1 MLERAVILDEVQQ
14 RPMTLKHMEVRQM
27 GRRDASPRA
36 AFNRGSC
43 AVHLSGHALPARG
56 TASLPT
62 IVALLI
68 MWCLI
73 GLIAAYDTYLLVKL
87 QESIVQFEKNP
98 LGLLL
103 LELDHGSV
111 ALFVACKLAGTSI
124 VLGAIPVLY
133 FCKRSWGLTVASALT
148 AVQLAVLMILTLP

>member
-1 MLERAVILDEVQQ
+1 MLERAVILDEVPR
-14 RPMTLKHMEVRQM
+14 RPRTPKYMEVRQM
-27 GRRDASPRA
+27 GRWDASPSVD
-36 AFNRGSC
+36 FNRGSV
-43 AVHLSGHALPARG
+43 AIRLSANAPPARG

-62 IVALLI
+62 ITALLI

-73 GLIAAYDTYLLVKL
+73 GLVAAYDTYLLVKL
-87 QESIVQFEKNP
+87 QESIVHFEKNP

-103 LELDHGSV
+103 LELDNGSV
-111 ALFVACKLAGTSI
+111 ALFVACKLVGTSI

-148 AVQLAVLMILTLP
+148 AVQLAVLIILTLP